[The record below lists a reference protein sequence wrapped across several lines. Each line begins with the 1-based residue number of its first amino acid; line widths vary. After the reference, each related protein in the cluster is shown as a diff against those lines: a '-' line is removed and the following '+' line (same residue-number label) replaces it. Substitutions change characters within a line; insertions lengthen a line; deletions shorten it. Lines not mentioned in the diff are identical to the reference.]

1 MADRTTDGTSGAQ
14 RRLVLLR
21 HAKSAWPDGTPDAR
35 RPLNERGQRDAPA
48 GGRWLREHLDGLG
61 AVVCSPARRTQETWA
76 LVAAELD
83 DPPSPTLDER
93 IYGAP
98 PEDLLA
104 VIRGLPDSAGSA
116 LLVGHNPGVADLVEL
131 LGGQEREMRTAS
143 IAVLSWSGSW
153 ADAGADVAEL
163 QEHVT
168 PRG

>member
-1 MADRTTDGTSGAQ
+1 MADRTTGAQ

-21 HAKSAWPDGTPDAR
+21 HAKSAWPGGVPDAQ

-48 GGRWLREHLDGLG
+48 AGRWLRENLDGLG

-76 LVAAELD
+76 LVAAELA

-98 PEDLLA
+98 PDDLLA
-104 VIRGLPDSAGSA
+104 VIRELPDAAGSA
-116 LLVGHNPGVADLVEL
+116 LLIGHNPGVAELVEL
-131 LGGQEREMRTAS
+131 LAGQEREMRTSS
-143 IAVLSWSGSW
+143 IAVLSWDGSW
-153 ADAGADVAEL
+153 ADATDGVAEL